1 MEISLRK
8 TIIASALAATALSL
22 AAAPL
27 AEAQPRHRVWVCK
40 TTKQVRHAANT
51 GTVVG
56 AVGGGLLGHAVGG
69 GTGGTLVGAGVGA
82 VAGHQIAKSNAKKKC
97 HWEYR

>member
-1 MEISLRK
+1 MERPLRK
-8 TIIASALAATALSL
+8 TIIAAALAATALGV
-22 AAAPL
+22 AAAPI
-27 AEAQPRHRVWVCK
+27 AEAAPRHRVWVCHSLRH
-40 TTKQVRHAANT
+40 VRNAATT

-69 GTGGTLVGAGVGA
+69 GTGGTLVGAGAGA
-82 VAGHQIAKSNAKKKC
+82 VAGHQIAKHNAKKC